1 MKEIFILPLVEEF
14 NEYKEIIKDI
24 PADETITIEQ
34 YPLMIKDSQKKV
46 IEKLNSNSS
55 VEEIQ
60 KAIEKSKYIQVSKRL
75 MELYSRGFG
84 SGIISLF
91 ERFDSEENDI
101 AKFNEEIN
109 LVTMIPKEIRKN
121 SQLSYDNSGYYHAGF
136 YNKFE

>member
-1 MKEIFILPLVEEF
+1 MKEIFILPLKEEF
-14 NEYKEIIKDI
+14 DEYKEIIKDI
-24 PADETITIEQ
+24 PDHETITIEQ
-34 YPLMIKDSQKKV
+34 YPLINLDSQKKV

-121 SQLSYDNSGYYHAGF
+121 AQLSYDRTGYYYAGF
-136 YNKFE
+136 YNKFD